1 MYLIMFLCSILCFS
15 TCVFSILCFLVQMS
29 PTKHAA
35 PKRSSSKHARTD
47 SDNFRS
53 AEVDMKYNECY
64 KDKTIIMERIVQ
76 MESLKDSFKPEVF
89 KDRTWKKL
97 LNSSGVMYLEIIK
110 EFFSNASVEEN
121 HINYWVRHKE
131 SVINRESI
139 QDFLEVRPPS

>member
-15 TCVFSILCFLVQMS
+15 TCVFSVLCFLVQMS

-64 KDKTIIMERIVQ
+64 KDKTIPLTHYGPNCTNKAQ
-76 MESLKDSFKPEVF
+76 TPEWSYCCT
-89 KDRTWKKL
+89 KGLSYWCTHSDQEH
-97 LNSSGVMYLEIIK
+97 SSHQRL
-110 EFFSNASVEEN
+110 
-121 HINYWVRHKE
+121 
-131 SVINRESI
+131 
-139 QDFLEVRPPS
+139 

>member
-1 MYLIMFLCSILCFS
+1 
-15 TCVFSILCFLVQMS
+15 MS

-35 PKRSSSKHARTD
+35 PKRSSSKHARID

-89 KDRTWKKL
+89 KDRTRKKL

-131 SVINRESI
+131 FVINRESI
-139 QDFLEVRPPS
+139 QDFLEFRPPS